1 MKWST
6 VMLIWTILCNPN
18 YTSVQLCHLKLRHL
32 QKQLRGKCAQLKI
45 LYQKQSASSVLGLG
59 VDQIK
64 WFITPQ
70 SIQSLSHLLSVCL
83 SDIYICSLTPSI
95 RLMQHFIIYIHAAAS
110 LEGGLLCR
118 TAAKHQVNISLE
130 SLVLRICV
138 CLCKYMR
145 VCVRVCACKWA

>member
-1 MKWST
+1 MT
-6 VMLIWTILCNPN
+6 
-18 YTSVQLCHLKLRHL
+18 HLT
-32 QKQLRGKCAQLKI
+32 KQLRGKCAQLKI

-70 SIQSLSHLLSVCL
+70 SIQSLFHLLSVCL

-95 RLMQHFIIYIHAAAS
+95 RLMQHFIIYIPAAAS
-110 LEGGLLCR
+110 LEGSLLCR

-130 SLVLRICV
+130 SLVLRMWVSACACV
-138 CLCKYMR
+138 CVC
-145 VCVRVCACKWA
+145 VCVRASERNHCVSLLKTRWIII